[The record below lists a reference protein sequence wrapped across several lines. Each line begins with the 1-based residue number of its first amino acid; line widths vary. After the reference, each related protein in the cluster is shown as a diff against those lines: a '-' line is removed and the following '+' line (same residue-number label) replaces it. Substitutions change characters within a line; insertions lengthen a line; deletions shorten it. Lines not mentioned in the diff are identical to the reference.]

1 MPAELLST
9 RGPPP
14 PPTHHQL
21 TERRCYLIYLSRLL
35 LRVSSSL
42 VYWKEGGKEKGD
54 VFIQHKLLTTR
65 GVYRAHRLQLQQLG
79 IRDEGHFVSLR
90 HRKWIFRVWPVFRC
104 FAGRTLYT
112 YTRKKEKKH
121 KASETGGLKGR
132 RKPVAES
139 LSCFAA
145 ATFWRLYQRFFSA
158 GGPIRPIFTMTTAA
172 AMPLSPPFL
181 HFFFFFWEIEWEW
194 KKKAEFIETARWR
207 FNWWALLI
215 IMASRSLTRSSPYT
229 PTKWQ
234 NSVWRHRRVND

>member
-14 PPTHHQL
+14 PPTHQL

-90 HRKWIFRVWPVFRC
+90 HRKWIFRVWPVFRW

-121 KASETGGLKGR
+121 KASETGGFKRAKETGR
-132 RKPVAES
+132 RES
-139 LSCFAA
+139 LVFCCCCYILKTLSA
-145 ATFWRLYQRFFSA
+145 FFFF
-158 GGPIRPIFTMTTAA
+158 GGGTYSTDFYDDNCCRDAPIS
-172 AMPLSPPFL
+172 PLSP
-181 HFFFFFWEIEWEW
+181 
-194 KKKAEFIETARWR
+194 
-207 FNWWALLI
+207 LLLLLLRDRMGMKEESRI
-215 IMASRSLTRSSPYT
+215 YWDRSLTFQLMSSTDYYGLT
-229 PTKWQ
+229 VAHSFLAIYSHEMTKFRLATSQ
-234 NSVWRHRRVND
+234 S